1 MDLAV
6 QQSLRNWLDTFS
18 RCVREKD
25 YSNGRAMFSN
35 DVVGYGTWTDRMV
48 GMDSLFDNQWSNV
61 WPRTEGFTFDQEHAH
76 FWLDNAEQ
84 PTQCTIAALWSSTGV
99 GDDGERVKREGRS
112 TIVLQRVAAGEWYAM
127 HTHFSFFPRNN
138 LTGTM

>member
-6 QQSLRNWLDTFS
+6 QQSLRNWLDTFA

-25 YSNGRAMFSN
+25 FASGRAMFSD
-35 DVVGYGTWTDRMV
+35 DVIGYGTWTDRMV

-61 WPRTEGFTFDQEHAH
+61 WPRTEGFTFDQEHAD

-84 PTQCTIAALWSSTGV
+84 PTQCTIAVLWSSTGV
-99 GDDGERVKREGRS
+99 GEDGECVKREGRS
-112 TIVLQRVAAGEWYAM
+112 TIVLQRVPAAEWYAT